1 MRTHFCFVRRN
12 CFGHGRSGRVGVAAS
27 VIFALTAC
35 QHITTQV
42 AHPIASSLSPP
53 IVMDGGFCNGN
64 IESIRLYFRT
74 GSVIPADGWKERV
87 RELIDNARCGPLRD
101 TDTII
106 VGFDNQDGEIDSP
119 VLMRNLN
126 AERARLISEY
136 LLTRGIKRFA
146 ADLDGRSGLYEVD
159 QVNNGNSPTGAY
171 AVLQISR
178 CNSQKS
184 GSRYFDP
191 LSHYGMTQK
200 KAKAGHF
207 EAADRE
213 IASW

>member
-1 MRTHFCFVRRN
+1 CFMGYMFACSPILDKHIR
-12 CFGHGRSGRVGVAAS
+12 GRVMQK
-27 VIFALTAC
+27 F
-35 QHITTQV
+35 
-42 AHPIASSLSPP
+42 P
-53 IVMDGGFCNGN
+53 
-64 IESIRLYFRT
+64 
-74 GSVIPADGWKERV
+74 
-87 RELIDNARCGPLRD
+87 
-101 TDTII
+101 
-106 VGFDNQDGEIDSP
+106 
-119 VLMRNLN
+119 
-126 AERARLISEY
+126 
-136 LLTRGIKRFA
+136 RGIMRFA